1 VIKDQRDFWSGI
13 MFAVFGLGFVVFA
26 REYDMG
32 SASRM
37 GPAFFPTVLG
47 GLLTLLGL
55 AVAFIGWFKRPLDG
69 SDGKVGRFDW
79 RAVGFVLG
87 AVIVFALLLKP
98 AGLVVA
104 MLVLITI
111 ASLGSHEFRW
121 IEIIAL
127 SVVMGLIVWTV
138 FIYGLKLTI
147 PVWPAFLSN

>member
-1 VIKDQRDFWSGI
+1 MIRDQRDFWSGI
-13 MFAVFGLGFVVFA
+13 MFAVFGVGFVVFA

-32 SASRM
+32 TAQRM

-47 GLLTLLGL
+47 ALLALLGL
-55 AVAFIGWFKRPLDG
+55 VVAIKGWFKRAVDG
-69 SDGKVGRFDW
+69 SDGKVGHFDW

-87 AVIVFALLLKP
+87 AVIVYALLLKP

-104 MLVLITI
+104 MVVLITI

-121 IEIIAL
+121 IEIVAL
-127 SVVMGLIVWTV
+127 SVVMGLIVWAV